1 MFQLSYSV
9 CPTYL
14 ATTPWPAWICR
25 AYSISLCFNWPS
37 TSWEKWVYHVC
48 VTKICCSSDYLT
60 SACVLYTIT
69 IGPILTFEGSLEI
82 ITGVII
88 FSNIKFK
95 GYLEII
101 IFLFLPCFQL
111 FFNFYIH
118 LSTLKGGGVILISNL
133 TIFGQKWYPKIDWLT

>member
-14 ATTPWPAWICR
+14 ASTPWPAWICR

-69 IGPILTFEGSLEI
+69 IGPIITFEGSLEI
-82 ITGVII
+82 INY
-88 FSNIKFK
+88 F
-95 GYLEII
+95 
-101 IFLFLPCFQL
+101 FLLPCGFSILLKL
-111 FFNFYIH
+111 FIH
-118 LSTLKGGGVILISNL
+118 LSTLKGEGVFFMLISKL
-133 TIFGQKWYPKIDWLT
+133 TIFGIHRNYTVCLFIVQTKVNWLKWNSN